1 MVSGYPILNS
11 CACIFSFIIPLLLTV
26 ALLTLAE
33 RKVLASVQ
41 RRRGPNVVGF
51 LGLMQPFA
59 DGFKLL
65 IKETILPSTSSKFL
79 FIFSPI
85 FTLFISLISWSVV
98 PFSEGL
104 VFSDLNLGLLYLFAV
119 SSLGVYGII
128 LSGWASNSRYAFLGS
143 LRSASQMISY
153 EVSFALILVSLI
165 SCASSLNLSTVV
177 LFQKNIWFIVPFFPL
192 FFMFFVSILAETN
205 RSPFDLPEAEA
216 ELVSGYNVEYSA
228 AGFALFF
235 VSEYCNIIL
244 MSSLCVVLFF
254 GGWLSPFPFWE
265 AGFFWFSVKLLVFLF
280 LFVWVRASFP
290 RYRYDQLMR
299 LGWKVFLPLSLGW
312 CVMIPSFVFI
322 YLHC

>member
-1 MVSGYPILNS
+1 MFRGYPILNS

-41 RRRGPNVVGF
+41 RRKGPNVVGF

-65 IKETILPSTSSKFL
+65 IKETVLPSTSSKFL

-85 FTLFISLISWSVV
+85 FTLFVSLISWSVV

-128 LSGWASNSRYAFLGS
+128 LSGWSSNSRYAFLGS

-153 EVSFALILVSLI
+153 EVSFSLILVSLI

-312 CVMIPSFVFI
+312 
-322 YLHC
+322 